1 MGWKGPQWSSS
12 FNPPAMCGVTNQ
24 QTRLPRATSNLAL
37 NASRDGAST
46 ASLGN
51 LFQCSPSSFSGQGAL
66 STPQNWGP
74 IIVFKT
80 QSALAIYV
88 DFSKEGHLGNY
99 ITCGRSILLGCCGCG
114 SSITP
119 WSHLAPL
126 STEKSPVVAWASGTA
141 GNFCWGGDAMRQI
154 NSKSVNLTN
163 CQMLLREQV
172 WTMRSVSKSAS
183 AAAAVPWCGLLVCHW
198 AFPGELLTGTLP
210 SENGHSK

>member
-1 MGWKGPQWSSS
+1 MLWMWK
-12 FNPPAMCGVTNQ
+12 
-24 QTRLPRATSNLAL
+24 L
-37 NASRDGAST
+37 NHS
-46 ASLGN
+46 
-51 LFQCSPSSFSGQGAL
+51 
-66 STPQNWGP
+66 
-74 IIVFKT
+74 
-80 QSALAIYV
+80 
-88 DFSKEGHLGNY
+88 
-99 ITCGRSILLGCCGCG
+99 
-114 SSITP
+114 

-198 AFPGELLTGTLP
+198 AFPGELLTGTLAIWEWP
-210 SENGHSK
+210 QQINVFTPMMYGRKSEQKDWVWEVFLSRAWEKGKEVNKHNSAHHKEWH